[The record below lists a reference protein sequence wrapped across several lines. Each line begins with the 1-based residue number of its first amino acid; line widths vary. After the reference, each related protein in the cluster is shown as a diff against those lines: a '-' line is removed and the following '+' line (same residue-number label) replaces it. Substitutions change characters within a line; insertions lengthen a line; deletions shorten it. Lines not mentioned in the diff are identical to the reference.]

1 MTESLTTIVVAL
13 IGLLGTVLAAYLGY
27 RQWRLS
33 RRDLSSSSLVEK
45 RRAAYETLWQRLNDL
60 EVELRRSA
68 IPSEQLGAQ
77 VAEINRC
84 IMQNEIYVKDETRTL
99 VNEYLKSVQRWTSHV
114 RESGSD
120 VQKSAMHDTAA
131 IPTGFTELANA
142 QVQREHLKAMIQKEL
157 RASEF

>member
-77 VAEINRC
+77 VAEINRW
-84 IMQNEIYVKDETRTL
+84 IMVNEIYVRDETRAL
-99 VNEYLKSVQRWTSHV
+99 VNQYLKSVQGWTNHV

-120 VQKSAMHDTAA
+120 IQKSAMTDTAD
-131 IPTGFTELANA
+131 IWPGSTELAKA
-142 QVQREHLKAMIQKEL
+142 QAQREQLKALIQKEL
-157 RASEF
+157 RGSEF